1 VSSFIQ
7 TVFPWPPA
15 ANEEFPFTESL
26 AAPGGGATAVTWDH
40 AQSVVVVR
48 LRLHYLLRNRE
59 NAQKIGILKDPAM
72 QDYTSSTAQ
81 DNAIALQKFGVGQ
94 PVRRKEDDTLV
105 RGKGKYT
112 DDFSLPGQAHAW
124 IVRSS
129 HAHGIIRGIDTEAAK
144 SMPGVLGVWTGA
156 DLASADYGPYTCGLP
171 LKSRDGSP
179 LLQTNRPA
187 LVSDKVRFVGD
198 PVALVVAETL
208 AQARDAGEAVV
219 LDIDP
224 LPAVTSA
231 EEAAKPGAPQ
241 LYDHIPNNV
250 ALDYHFGD
258 AAKVAAAFAEAAHVT
273 RLDIINTRVAVVA
286 MEPRAALASYD
297 KASER
302 YTIQVPTQG
311 VAGNRAMLA
320 KNLLKVPNEKVHLLT
335 ANVGGSFGMKN
346 INYPEYLCI
355 LHAAKA
361 LGRPVKWTD
370 ERSTSFLSD
379 SHGRAQQIHGELALD
394 REGRFLAVKL
404 SGYGNLGAY
413 ISGVAPVPLAMNVS
427 KNLASVYRT
436 PLMSVDIK
444 TVLTNTTLMGAYRG
458 AGRPEANYFM
468 ERLIDRAADEMGID
482 RLTLRKRNFIKPAQM
497 PFAASSGVT
506 YDSGDFHG
514 VFNKALEISD
524 HAGFAKRKKES
535 RKRGLLRGI
544 AVGSYLEVT
553 APPSAELGKI
563 VFEDDG
569 SVRLITGT
577 LDYGQGHAT
586 PFAQVLC
593 AELGVPF
600 DSVRLEQ
607 GDSDIVHAGNG
618 TGGSRSITA
627 SGMAIVEASKLIVE
641 KGKRAAAHLMEAAE
655 SDIEFGHGRFTI
667 AGTDRSIDIIELAR
681 RLREGKM
688 PEGVPSSLDVDHTSE
703 GVPSTFPNGCHV
715 AEVEIDPETG
725 IVQIVRYTGVNDFG
739 TIVNPMLVAG
749 QLHGGVAQGIG
760 QALMEC
766 VSYDS
771 DGQPITGSFMD
782 YAMPRAGDIPTMAV
796 GDHPVPAKSNPLGS
810 KGCGEAGCAGS
821 ISTIVNAV
829 VDALSEFGIAHIDMP
844 LTPERVW
851 RAIQDAKAKVA

>member
-1 VSSFIQ
+1 
-7 TVFPWPPA
+7 
-15 ANEEFPFTESL
+15 
-26 AAPGGGATAVTWDH
+26 
-40 AQSVVVVR
+40 
-48 LRLHYLLRNRE
+48 
-59 NAQKIGILKDPAM
+59 M
-72 QDYTSSTAQ
+72 QDHTSSASLET
-81 DNAIALQKFGVGQ
+81 AIALQKFGVGQ

-112 DDFSLPGQAHAW
+112 DDFNLPRQAYAW

-129 HAHGIIRGIDTEAAK
+129 HAHGIIRRIDTSAAK
-144 SMPGVLGVWTGA
+144 AMPGVLGVWTGT
-156 DLASADYGPYTCGLP
+156 DLAAANYGPFTCGLP
-171 LKSRDGSP
+171 LKNRDGTP
-179 LLQTNRPA
+179 LLQTNRTA
-187 LVSDKVRFVGD
+187 LMSDKVRYVGD
-198 PVALVVAETL
+198 PVAFVVAETL

-219 LDIDP
+219 VDIDP

-250 ALDYHFGD
+250 ALDYHYGD
-258 AAKVAAAFAEAAHVT
+258 AAKVEAAFAGAAHVT
-273 RLDIINTRVAVVA
+273 RLDITNTRVAVVA

-297 KASER
+297 KAGER

-311 VAGNRAMLA
+311 VAGNRTNLA
-320 KNLLKVPNEKVHLLT
+320 KNLLRVANEKVHLLT
-335 ANVGGSFGMKN
+335 PNVGGSFGMKN
-346 INYPEYLCI
+346 INYPEYICI
-355 LHAAKA
+355 LHAAKT

-379 SHGRAQQIHGELALD
+379 SHGRAGQIHGELALD
-394 REGRFLAVKL
+394 AEGKFLAVKL

-413 ISGVAPVPLAMNVS
+413 ITGVAPSPLSLNVG

-436 PLMSVDIK
+436 PLMTVDIK

-458 AGRPEANYFM
+458 AGRPEANYYM
-468 ERLIDRAADEMGID
+468 ERLIDRAADEMGLN
-482 RLTLRKRNFIKPAQM
+482 RLSLRKRNFIKPAQM

-506 YDSGDFHG
+506 YDSGDFQG

-524 HAGFAKRKKES
+524 HANFARRKKES
-535 RKRGLLRGI
+535 RKRGRLRGV

-553 APPSAELGKI
+553 APPGVELGKI
-563 VFEDDG
+563 VFEADG

-586 PFAQVLC
+586 PFAQVLS
-593 AELGVPF
+593 AQLGVPF
-600 DSVRLEQ
+600 DSIKLEQ
-607 GDSDIVHAGNG
+607 GDSDIVHTGNG

-627 SGMAIVEASKLIVE
+627 SGMAIVEASRLVVE

-655 SDIEFGHGRFTI
+655 GDIEFAGGRFTI

-681 RLREGKM
+681 RLREGKLHD
-688 PEGVPSSLDVDHTSE
+688 GVPDTLDVDHTTE
-703 GVPSTFPNGCHV
+703 AVPSTFPNGCHV

-725 IVQIVRYTGVNDFG
+725 VVCIVRYTGVNDFG
-739 TIVNPMLVAG
+739 TIVNPLLVAG

-766 VSYDS
+766 VSYDES
-771 DGQPITGSFMD
+771 GQPITGSFMD
-782 YAMPRAGDIPTMAV
+782 YAMPRAEDIPMMEV
-796 GDHPVPAKSNPLGS
+796 GDHPVPAKSNPLGT

-821 ISTIVNAV
+821 LSTVVNAV
-829 VDALSEFGIAHIDMP
+829 LDALSEYGITHIDMP
-844 LTPERVW
+844 LTSERVW
-851 RAIQDAKAKVA
+851 RAIQDAKKKVA

>member
-1 VSSFIQ
+1 
-7 TVFPWPPA
+7 
-15 ANEEFPFTESL
+15 
-26 AAPGGGATAVTWDH
+26 
-40 AQSVVVVR
+40 
-48 LRLHYLLRNRE
+48 
-59 NAQKIGILKDPAM
+59 M
-72 QDYTSSTAQ
+72 QDYTSTNSR
-81 DNAIALQKFGVGQ
+81 DNAIALQKYGVGQ

-112 DDFSLPGQAHAW
+112 DDFGLPGQAYAW
-124 IVRSS
+124 IVRSNY
-129 HAHGIIRGIDTEAAK
+129 AHGIIRGIDTAAAK
-144 SMPGVLGVWTGA
+144 ALPGVLGVWTGA
-156 DLASADYGPYTCGLP
+156 DLASANYGPYTCGLP

-179 LLQTNRPA
+179 LLQTNRTP
-187 LVSDKVRFVGD
+187 LMTDKVRYVGD
-198 PVALVVAETL
+198 PVAFVVAETL
-208 AQARDAGEAVV
+208 AQARDAAEAVM

-250 ALDYHFGD
+250 ALDYHYGD
-258 AAKVAAAFAEAAHVT
+258 AAKVDAAFAGAAHVT
-273 RLDIINTRVAVVA
+273 RLDIVNTRVAVVA

-311 VAGNRAMLA
+311 VAGNRTNLA

-346 INYPEYLCI
+346 INYPEYICI

-379 SHGRAQQIHGELALD
+379 SHGCAQQIHGELALD
-394 REGRFLAVKL
+394 SEGRFLAVKI

-413 ISGVAPVPLAMNVS
+413 ITGVAPSPLSLNVG

-482 RLTLRKRNFIKPAQM
+482 RLTLRKRNFVKPAQM

-524 HAGFAKRKKES
+524 HAGFAKRKKAS
-535 RKRGLLRGI
+535 RKQGKLRGI
-544 AVGSYLEVT
+544 AIGSYLEVT
-553 APPSAELGKI
+553 APPGAELGKI

-593 AELGVPF
+593 GELGVPF
-600 DSVRLEQ
+600 ESVKLEQ
-607 GDSDIVHAGNG
+607 GDSDIVHSGNG

-627 SGMAIVEASKLIVE
+627 SGMAIVEASKLIIE

-655 SDIEFGHGRFTI
+655 GDIEFGHGRFTI

-681 RLREGKM
+681 RMREDKM
-688 PEGVPSSLDVDHTSE
+688 PEGVPSSLDVDHTTE

-771 DGQPITGSFMD
+771 NGQPITGSFMD
-782 YAMPRAGDIPTMAV
+782 YAMPRAGDIPVMAI
-796 GDHPVPAKSNPLGS
+796 GDHPVPTKSNPLGT

-821 ISTIVNAV
+821 LSTVVNAV
-829 VDALSEFGIAHIDMP
+829 IDALSEFGITHIDMP
-844 LTPERVW
+844 LTSERVW
-851 RAIQDAKAKVA
+851 RAIQDAKAKAA

>member
-1 VSSFIQ
+1 
-7 TVFPWPPA
+7 
-15 ANEEFPFTESL
+15 
-26 AAPGGGATAVTWDH
+26 
-40 AQSVVVVR
+40 
-48 LRLHYLLRNRE
+48 
-59 NAQKIGILKDPAM
+59 M
-72 QDYTSSTAQ
+72 QDQPSSASLE
-81 DNAIALQKFGVGQ
+81 NAIALQKYGVGQ

-112 DDFSLPGQAHAW
+112 DDFDLPGQAYAW

-129 HAHGIIRGIDTEAAK
+129 HAHGIIRGIDTSAAK
-144 SMPGVLGVWTGA
+144 AMPGVLGVWTGA
-156 DLASADYGPYTCGLP
+156 DLASANYGPYTCGLP
-171 LKSRDGSP
+171 LKSRDGTP
-179 LLQTNRPA
+179 LKQTNRTA
-187 LVSDKVRFVGD
+187 LMTDKVRYVGD
-198 PVALVVAETL
+198 PVAFVVAGTL
-208 AQARDAGEAVV
+208 AQAREAGEAVV

-250 ALDYHFGD
+250 ALDYHYGD
-258 AAKVAAAFAEAAHVT
+258 AAKVEAAFASAAHVT
-273 RLDIINTRVAVVA
+273 KLDMVNTRVAVVA

-311 VAGNRAMLA
+311 VAGNRTNLA
-320 KNLLKVPNEKVHLLT
+320 KNILKVPNEKVHLLT

-355 LHAAKA
+355 LHAAKS

-379 SHGRAQQIHGELALD
+379 SHGRAGQIHGELALD
-394 REGRFLAVKL
+394 AEGKFLAVKI

-413 ISGVAPVPLAMNVS
+413 ITGVAPSPLSLNVG
-427 KNLASVYRT
+427 KNIASVYRT
-436 PLMSVDIK
+436 PLLSVDIK

-458 AGRPEANYFM
+458 AGRPEANYYM
-468 ERLIDRAADEMGID
+468 ERLIDRAADEMGIN
-482 RLTLRKRNFIKPAQM
+482 RLTLRKRNFVKPAQM
-497 PFAASSGVT
+497 PFTAASGVT
-506 YDSGDFHG
+506 YDTGDFQG

-524 HAGFAKRKKES
+524 HANFARRKKES
-535 RKRGLLRGI
+535 RKKGKLRGI

-553 APPSAELGKI
+553 APPGVELGKI
-563 VFEDDG
+563 VFEPDG

-593 AELGVPF
+593 AQLGVPF
-600 DSVRLEQ
+600 ESVRLEQ
-607 GDSDIVHAGNG
+607 GDSDIVHTGNG

-627 SGMAIVEASKLIVE
+627 SGMAIVEASKLVID

-655 SDIEFGHGRFTI
+655 TDIEFGGGRFTI
-667 AGTDRSIDIIELAR
+667 AGTDRSIDIIELAKR
-681 RLREGKM
+681 MRESKM
-688 PEGVPSSLDVDHTSE
+688 PEGVPDTLDIDHTTE
-703 GVPSTFPNGCHV
+703 AVPSTFPNGCHV

-725 IVQIVRYTGVNDFG
+725 IVRIVRYTGVNDFG
-739 TIVNPMLVAG
+739 TIVNPLLVAG

-760 QALMEC
+760 QALMEE
-766 VSYDS
+766 VSYDGS
-771 DGQPITGSFMD
+771 GQPITGSFMD
-782 YAMPRAGDIPTMAV
+782 YALPRAEDIPMMEV
-796 GDHPVPAKSNPLGS
+796 GDHAVPAKSNPLGT

-821 ISTIVNAV
+821 LSCLVNAV
-829 VDALSEFGIAHIDMP
+829 LDALAEYGIKHIDMP

-851 RAIQDAKAKVA
+851 RAIEDAKKAKAA